1 MRDVGM
7 MACLF
12 MATAGMVLGGFFM
25 MSGRMF
31 MVLSRF
37 SVVFCTLF
45 THRGVLG
52 LIFKQN
58 LHTELTATTAGCQTL
73 EAV

>member
-25 MSGRMF
+25 MAGRVF

-37 SVVFCTLF
+37 CVVFCTLL
-45 THRGVLG
+45 THRGVG
-52 LIFKQN
+52 LILKQT
-58 LHTELTATTAGCQTL
+58 LHPELTATTAGCQTL

>member
-12 MATAGMVLGGFFM
+12 MATAGMVLGGFSM
-25 MSGRMF
+25 MAGRMF

-37 SVVFCTLF
+37 CVVFCTLY
-45 THRGVLG
+45 THRRGVG
-52 LIFKQN
+52 LIFKQT
-58 LHTELTATTAGCQTL
+58 LHTELTATTAGCQTI
-73 EAV
+73 EGV